1 MLDNAKYGNK
11 SVLPELRV
19 IDSGILRGFVTIN
32 PRWAGF
38 KEPEYYQAS
47 RSVYQDTAPMELT
60 TTDEIQVSVETG
72 DFDLR
77 GFEVSRAELFDVVS
91 RPVITFQGK
100 KIKFSTECIRKFGAK
115 NYVELLINPVER
127 KFAVRPADTQK
138 RSGVYFSK
146 TSNGIYYPKDVPA
159 GAYGDTIYSLFGWN
173 KDYKYRIIGYLYE
186 KDGELAYIF
195 DAADCEAYLKS
206 YVLSKHDSTD
216 GEAAVH
222 PLTPSG
228 KHIRAIPKEW
238 TVSFGKDACESA
250 KQNPGEENAFRQLRL
265 NQWVKQAVR
274 WMPMEK
280 WDRCAFAANEDDLEG
295 RICYGGLD
303 LSSTTDIT
311 AFVLVFPPSED
322 DPKNAAVG

>member
-47 RSVYQDTAPMELT
+47 RSVYPNSTPADNSHA
-60 TTDEIQVSVETG
+60 DEIRVSVEAG

-91 RPVITFQGK
+91 RPVVTFQGK
-100 KIKFSTECIRKFGAK
+100 KIKFSTECIRKFGSK
-115 NYVELLINPVER
+115 NYVELLINPMER
-127 KFAVRPADTQK
+127 KFAVRPTDTQN

-146 TSNGIYYPKDVPA
+146 VSNGIYYPKDVPA
-159 GAYGDTIYSLFGWN
+159 GAYGDTLYSLFGWN

-186 KDGELAYIF
+186 QDGEVAYIF

-206 YVLSKHDSTD
+206 YGLSKHDSEN

-238 TVSFGKDACESA
+238 TENFGKPFYVHEQSLEALARQSEAEWKLRIEGQLFETGKKVSVTSFDELRQYIQQELSDVTL
-250 KQNPGEENAFRQLRL
+250 EEIN
-265 NQWVKQAVR
+265 
-274 WMPMEK
+274 
-280 WDRCAFAANEDDLEG
+280 NE
-295 RICYGGLD
+295 RIG
-303 LSSTTDIT
+303 
-311 AFVLVFPPSED
+311 
-322 DPKNAAVG
+322 

>member
-47 RSVYQDTAPMELT
+47 RSVYQDTAPMELAPA
-60 TTDEIQVSVETG
+60 DEIQVSVEAG

-91 RPVITFQGK
+91 RPVVTFQGK

-127 KFAVRPADTQK
+127 KFAVRPTNTQN

-146 TSNGIYYPKDVPA
+146 IANGIYYPKDVPA

-173 KDYKYRIIGYLYE
+173 KDSWGCSLISLIFEKISNSFISVPPGCFVRFHIVPPGPGDRIS
-186 KDGELAYIF
+186 K
-195 DAADCEAYLKS
+195 AYL
-206 YVLSKHDSTD
+206 
-216 GEAAVH
+216 
-222 PLTPSG
+222 P
-228 KHIRAIPKEW
+228 
-238 TVSFGKDACESA
+238 
-250 KQNPGEENAFRQLRL
+250 
-265 NQWVKQAVR
+265 
-274 WMPMEK
+274 
-280 WDRCAFAANEDDLEG
+280 EG
-295 RICYGGLD
+295 I
-303 LSSTTDIT
+303 
-311 AFVLVFPPSED
+311 
-322 DPKNAAVG
+322 